1 MLTTKERAVMKIT
14 LELGPESA
22 AGLKRFAEK
31 VSHTDAMAVLYS
43 HVKRDIRNHQ
53 AYQIIEAF
61 GVLEKALADAKV
73 ASWPWIE
80 TGKSA

>member
-1 MLTTKERAVMKIT
+1 MPDNQGKAVVRIT
-14 LELGPESA
+14 FELHPENA

-31 VSHTDAMAVLYS
+31 VSHADAMAVLYP
-43 HVKRDIRNHQ
+43 HVERDIRDNQ

-61 GVLEKALADAKV
+61 GVLEKALAEANV